1 MNIVEIK
8 KKEGLIDSWKF
19 LWERRDCKQVS
30 LELLILKICIIQ

>member
-19 LWERRDCKQVS
+19 LWEKKETVNKCP
-30 LELLILKICIIQ
+30 KICII